1 MTDAPGAGIRI
12 EPSTSADAEA
22 ILAIFV
28 PARFAALEFLTA
40 PEDTP
45 AVRRWIREVI
55 APRPGTF
62 LALLAGQAVG
72 FLSLQGDYIDQ
83 LYVAP
88 RFQTRGIGTLLL
100 DQAKSLSPGG
110 LHLHTFACNS
120 RARRFYEARGFV
132 IVSQGDG
139 SANQERQPDLSY
151 RWTPASKPGQQ
162 AHGW

>member
-1 MTDAPGAGIRI
+1 MTEAPGAGIRI
-12 EPSTSADAEA
+12 EPATAADAEA

-28 PARFAALEFLTA
+28 PARLAALQFLTG

-62 LALLAGQAVG
+62 IALQAGQAVG

-83 LYVAP
+83 LYLAP
-88 RFQTRGIGTLLL
+88 PFQARGIGTVLL
-100 DQAKSLSPGG
+100 DQAKRLSPGS
-110 LHLHTFACNS
+110 LHLHTFQCNT

-139 SANQERQPDLSY
+139 SANQEGQPDLCY
-151 RWTPASKPGQQ
+151 RWTPASQPGQPPP
-162 AHGW
+162 G